1 MHQMTNRELFTT
13 FLPAEKTEALFN
25 HFKGLRNMARAPH
38 EEFLEVGLDKHD
50 IKQVKAVLELS
61 RKYATRTPE
70 IKKITNSKDA
80 YMLLAPLM
88 QDLDQEV
95 IRCILLNK
103 RRGILAT
110 PLITMGTLNSC
121 SVDPREVFKEAI
133 RLDAHSLIMAHQH
146 PSGDPSPSQPDIST
160 TERVKNAGQI
170 LGIEVID
177 HVIIGKEGRYFSFL
191 DGGLL

>member
-1 MHQMTNRELFTT
+1 MHQMTNRDLLTA
-13 FLPAEKTEALFN
+13 FLPAEKTEVLFH
-25 HFKGLRNMARAPH
+25 HFKGFRNMIRAPY
-38 EEFLEVGLDKHD
+38 EEFLEVGLNKHE
-50 IKQVKAVLELS
+50 IRQVRGILELG
-61 RKYATRTPE
+61 RKHAVRSPE

-95 IRCILLNK
+95 IRCVLLDK
-103 RRGILAT
+103 RRNVLDT
-110 PLITMGTLNSC
+110 PLITMGTLDSC
-121 SVDPREVFKEAI
+121 SVDPREIFKQAI
-133 RLDAHSLIMAHQH
+133 RIDAHSLIMAHQH

-170 LGIEVID
+170 LGIEIID

-191 DGGLL
+191 DGGVL